1 YLFLLIININ
11 PQPIMKSRIPNRIVD
26 FFTTVPVSG
35 KEKSPL
41 LSNKPLKK
49 LPEESPR
56 DNARPGE
63 GLDISLIPSN
73 ILFLLNKSSNRLGVP
88 SNFEFPLNFR
98 ICSALSNKL
107 PSNLL

>member
-1 YLFLLIININ
+1 MNHIN
-11 PQPIMKSRIPNRIVD
+11 PPPIMKSRIPNGIVD

-56 DNARPGE
+56 DKARPGE

-88 SNFEFPLNFR
+88 SNFEFPT
-98 ICSALSNKL
+98 
-107 PSNLL
+107 